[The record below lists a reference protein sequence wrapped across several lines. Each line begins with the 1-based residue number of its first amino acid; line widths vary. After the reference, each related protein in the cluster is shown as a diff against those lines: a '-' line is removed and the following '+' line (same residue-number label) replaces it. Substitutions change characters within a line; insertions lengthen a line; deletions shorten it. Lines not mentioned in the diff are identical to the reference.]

1 MLSLVVRTLVVVQCP
16 YLRNK
21 VGLVSLLRKPSGQWS
36 PFIGLASI
44 ENSRTFT
51 TYCLQSWILTSS
63 LSRSTNSTRELLR
76 GKKRHTF
83 WYGVFTFSYLN
94 VSFLISGV
102 LLLQSE
108 EHGGEEDCEE
118 GVPQYGELRE
128 QDRFLPI
135 ANVARIMK
143 KAIPAQVSRTTIT
156 SSTLPTTNC
165 VKASIQM
172 AF

>member
-1 MLSLVVRTLVVVQCP
+1 MDPNIKSEQVYELNEGTAEGQEETYILVLCF
-16 YLRNK
+16 YI
-21 VGLVSLLRKPSGQWS
+21 
-36 PFIGLASI
+36 F
-44 ENSRTFT
+44 
-51 TYCLQSWILTSS
+51 
-63 LSRSTNSTRELLR
+63 
-76 GKKRHTF
+76 
-83 WYGVFTFSYLN
+83 VFERVF
-94 VSFLISGV
+94 FISGV

-165 VKASIQM
+165 VKLQSKWHSNLKSY
-172 AF
+172 FEDFYL

>member
-1 MLSLVVRTLVVVQCP
+1 MDPNIKSEQVYELNEGTAEGQEETYILVLCF
-16 YLRNK
+16 YI
-21 VGLVSLLRKPSGQWS
+21 
-36 PFIGLASI
+36 F
-44 ENSRTFT
+44 
-51 TYCLQSWILTSS
+51 
-63 LSRSTNSTRELLR
+63 
-76 GKKRHTF
+76 
-83 WYGVFTFSYLN
+83 VFERVF
-94 VSFLISGV
+94 FISGV

-165 VKASIQM
+165 VKKASTVNPNGILI
-172 AF
+172 

>member
-1 MLSLVVRTLVVVQCP
+1 MSIPAEQSGT
-16 YLRNK
+16 
-21 VGLVSLLRKPSGQWS
+21 GFSSKPSGQWS
-36 PFIGLASI
+36 PFIGLAWI
-44 ENSRTFT
+44 ENSRTST

>member
-1 MLSLVVRTLVVVQCP
+1 MDPNIKSEQVYELNEGTAEGQEETYILVLCF
-16 YLRNK
+16 YI
-21 VGLVSLLRKPSGQWS
+21 
-36 PFIGLASI
+36 F
-44 ENSRTFT
+44 
-51 TYCLQSWILTSS
+51 
-63 LSRSTNSTRELLR
+63 
-76 GKKRHTF
+76 
-83 WYGVFTFSYLN
+83 VFERVF
-94 VSFLISGV
+94 FISGL

-165 VKASIQM
+165 VKKASTVNPNGILI
-172 AF
+172 

>member
-1 MLSLVVRTLVVVQCP
+1 MSIPAEQSGTGFSSKPLVVSGHHH
-16 YLRNK
+16 LR
-21 VGLVSLLRKPSGQWS
+21 
-36 PFIGLASI
+36 IGLASF

-83 WYGVFTFSYLN
+83 WYYYICFYIFVFERVF
-94 VSFLISGV
+94 FISGV

-165 VKASIQM
+165 VKASIQ
-172 AF
+172 